1 MHRCLKR
8 REPLYK
14 YILFDLDGT
23 ILDTTQGVIDAV
35 KITITQY
42 GFSMPSDE
50 ILKSFVGPP
59 MQKSMAETFNLD
71 KETALQV
78 ANNFR
83 ANYKKYSL
91 YKAELYPN
99 IIEMFEKLIDKGFKI
114 AIATNKSH
122 ENAEGIIKYFGLDKY
137 CDYYMGSDLAGKLT
151 KADIV
156 EKCIEVLN
164 ADKKQTVLIGDSE
177 FDLVGAKHVGIDF
190 LGVTYG
196 FGFKMQEDIQG
207 NLFFNNVK
215 ALTDFLTN
223 QKESSCIC

>member
-1 MHRCLKR
+1 M
-8 REPLYK
+8 YK

-23 ILDTTQGVIDAV
+23 LLDTTQGVIDAV

-59 MQKSMAETFNLD
+59 MQKTMGEVFDLD
-71 KETALQV
+71 KETALLA
-78 ANNFR
+78 ANDFR

-156 EKCIEVLN
+156 EKCIEMLG
-164 ADKKQTVLIGDSE
+164 ADKAQTVLIGDSQ
-177 FDLVGAKHVGIDF
+177 FDLNGAKQAGIDF
-190 LGVTYG
+190 VGVTYG
-196 FGFKMQEDIQG
+196 FGFKNPKDIQS
-207 NLFFNNVK
+207 NLFFNNVP
-215 ALTDFLTN
+215 ALTNFLTN

>member
-1 MHRCLKR
+1 M
-8 REPLYK
+8 YK

-23 ILDTTQGVIDAV
+23 LLDTTQGVIDAV

-78 ANNFR
+78 ANDFR

-99 IIEMFEKLIDKGFKI
+99 IIEMFEELCNRGFKI

-122 ENAEGIIKYFGLDKY
+122 ENAEGIIKHFGLDKY
-137 CDYYMGSDLAGKLT
+137 CDFYMGSDLTGKLT

-177 FDLVGAKHVGIDF
+177 FDLIGAKQAGIDF

-196 FGFKMQEDIQG
+196 FGFKNPEEVQG
-207 NLFFNNVK
+207 NQFFNNVK

-223 QKESSCIC
+223 QKENACIC

>member
-1 MHRCLKR
+1 M
-8 REPLYK
+8 YK

-23 ILDTTQGVIDAV
+23 LLDTTQGVIDAV

-71 KETALQV
+71 KETALRV
-78 ANNFR
+78 ANDFR

-177 FDLVGAKHVGIDF
+177 FDLVGAKQAGIDF

-196 FGFKMQEDIQG
+196 FGFKNPEDIQG

-223 QKESSCIC
+223 QKENACIC

>member
-1 MHRCLKR
+1 MRIYLKR
-8 REPLYK
+8 RMRLYK

-23 ILDTTQGVIDAV
+23 LLDTTQGVIDAV

-78 ANNFR
+78 ANDFR

-99 IIEMFEKLIDKGFKI
+99 IIEMFEELCNRGFKI

-122 ENAEGIIKYFGLDKY
+122 ENAEGIIKHFGLDKY
-137 CDYYMGSDLAGKLT
+137 CDFYMGSDLTGKLT

-156 EKCIEVLN
+156 EKCIEVLG
-164 ADKKQTVLIGDSE
+164 ADKEQTVLIGDSE
-177 FDLVGAKHVGIDF
+177 FDLIGAKQAGIDF

-196 FGFKMQEDIQG
+196 FGFKKPEEVQG
-207 NLFFNNVK
+207 NQFFNNVK

-223 QKESSCIC
+223 QKENACIC

>member
-1 MHRCLKR
+1 MRIYLKR
-8 REPLYK
+8 RMRLYK

-23 ILDTTQGVIDAV
+23 LLDTTQGVIDAV

-78 ANNFR
+78 ANDFR

-91 YKAELYPN
+91 YKAELYTDV
-99 IIEMFEKLIDKGFKI
+99 IEMFEKLCNKGFKI

-122 ENAEGIIKYFGLDKY
+122 ENAEGIIKHFGLDKY
-137 CDYYMGSDLAGKLT
+137 CDFYMGSDLTGKLT

-177 FDLVGAKHVGIDF
+177 FDLIGAKQAGIDF

-196 FGFKMQEDIQG
+196 FGFKNPEEVQG
-207 NLFFNNVK
+207 NQFFNNVK

-223 QKESSCIC
+223 QKENACIC